1 MDTDEIDKEYLEFK
15 IKAELKK
22 SYNKKY
28 YLKKQENK
36 VKKPKNE
43 LTLEEFKQLRE
54 NDLLNNKPSIKALS
68 KQELKNK
75 ILELEKTI
83 LELNKK
89 NGDKTI

>member
-22 SYNKKY
+22 IYNKKY

-43 LTLEEFKQLRE
+43 LTLEEFKQLKE
-54 NDLLNNKPSIKALS
+54 NELLNNKPSIKALS
-68 KQELKNK
+68 KQDLKNK

-83 LELNKK
+83 LELNKI